1 MVVILCLP
9 GTLVKD
15 GMAFLK
21 SPLLWYSYSGT
32 DKIRGMLN
40 KKHYFWG
47 SGLALLFVGVL
58 FFSRSGVFI
67 LSDEA
72 ELLIYGKNRAVW
84 QAITAGIRLF
94 RPVHILSLPESAD
107 EALKLSFIEKKAAS
121 RSIIIT
127 PIRYEEVAETFKQG
141 HTGTV
146 VLLWGRDYTIDYERD
161 LQRAASIAGPLAVQT
176 GQVPALLLPPF
187 MDDVRRDSLK
197 QAFDRGLT
205 EMGFSQGSILI
216 VNLSE
221 PAVPLSSVTLFPA
234 DLALQN
240 LSAPLIVFS
249 GIRDEL
255 LPPSVVAVFDDTL
268 WPHIAEIAASY
279 KNDTKISLFSVPR
292 TRKNGGTL

>member
-1 MVVILCLP
+1 
-9 GTLVKD
+9 
-15 GMAFLK
+15 MAFLK

-47 SGLALLFVGVL
+47 SCLALFFVGVL

-161 LQRAASIAGPLAVQT
+161 LERAATIAGPLAVQT
-176 GQVPALLLPPF
+176 GQVPALLLPPS

-268 WPHIAEIAASY
+268 WPHIAEIVASY

>member
-1 MVVILCLP
+1 
-9 GTLVKD
+9 
-15 GMAFLK
+15 MAFLK

-107 EALKLSFIEKKAAS
+107 EALKLRFIEKKAAS

-161 LQRAASIAGPLAVQT
+161 LQRAATIAGPLAVQT
-176 GQVPALLLPPF
+176 GQVPALLLPPS

-279 KNDTKISLFSVPR
+279 KNDSKISLFSVPR
-292 TRKNGGTL
+292 TRKNRGTL